1 MFVGF
6 IAVVVIL
13 MVIVGLMSTGALS
26 SSNNSTFI
34 SEAKK
39 AHEMISN
46 MNGEAKFYYVGA
58 SETFT
63 GIDTD
68 YFVRA
73 NFAPSHLV
81 VSNPG
86 MIMADW
92 EGWPSTIDPGG
103 KYDLNNDGI
112 LDSPYTGAYV
122 KVGGIA
128 GDDLR
133 ILSHSLNDGNNVGFF
148 LLKRKNNTIDPKF
161 IKILEKEMASDSEFI
176 GG

>member
-13 MVIVGLMSTGALS
+13 MVIVGLMSVGALS
-26 SSNNSTFI
+26 GSNNSTFI
-34 SEAKK
+34 AEAKK

-63 GIDTD
+63 GMDTD
-68 YFVRA
+68 YFIRA

-86 MIMADW
+86 MAMADW
-92 EGWPSTIDPGG
+92 EGWPSIIDLGS
-103 KYDLNNDGI
+103 KYDVNNDGI
-112 LDSPYTGAYV
+112 LDSPYIGSYV
-122 KVGGIA
+122 RIGGIA

-133 ILSHSLNDGNNVGFF
+133 ILSHSINNGNNVGFF
-148 LLKRKNNTIDPKF
+148 LLKKKNSSVDPKF
-161 IKILEKEMASDSEFI
+161 IKILEKEMSSDSEYI